1 MLKNYF
7 RDDSSVKRSRCV
19 LDVNFYRYLLEWLKE
34 KIHVCKELNRKLLG
48 DQFHPSCLILKPTP
62 FYQILVHTRS
72 STKLNFFLGEITVK
86 EGRRGKGGKKKERKK
101 KETRFPESIDQ
112 AP

>member
-1 MLKNYF
+1 MVERKNS
-7 RDDSSVKRSRCV
+7 RVQRIKQKIIGRSIPSSVSHQTIP
-19 LDVNFYRYLLEWLKE
+19 N
-34 KIHVCKELNRKLLG
+34 
-48 DQFHPSCLILKPTP
+48 S
-62 FYQILVHTRS
+62 FYQILVHT

-86 EGRRGKGGKKKERKK
+86 EGKEAGKRGEKKRKKK